1 MMLNIILRRLG
12 VDISNHKRFHPER
25 IIFAIKRIFP
35 PSEPE
40 LSVGRMINLIAT
52 FVKWRYG
59 FNIPKVKIKPVTLMV
74 ETVRGCNLNCVMC
87 GAGDFKLRTISFDRF
102 KQIVDSFPDA
112 FINILNFIG
121 EPFLSKDM
129 IKMIKYS
136 QRKALVILFSNLT
149 ILPNPEE
156 LINSG
161 LFEMNISIDT
171 FDSEKYEF
179 IRRSG
184 DIKKILGKLRFNEEQ
199 FEIKERSRGD
209 IEKKVGLESGGNG
222 MGREGGT
229 LARVVQNLRIL
240 IQTREKLK
248 KKLPIICINSV
259 YAKETKEDAE
269 DIVRNAIDLG
279 VDKVKFQRLAPDDF
293 GVLHAPDIDDVLH
306 IIKLKEKYKDQIEII
321 LANFGFGSEI
331 KGYCF
336 YGHYMVAVDI
346 FGNILPCCMP
356 NIFEDIGKAK
366 FGDFINGEGIVEAL
380 EKRGIFINNFR
391 NNPPEFCKK
400 CHLYIRK

>member
-1 MMLNIILRRLG
+1 LNIILRRLG
-12 VDISNHKRFHPER
+12 IDISNHKRFHPER

-35 PSEPE
+35 PAELE
-40 LSVGRMINLIAT
+40 LSVRRMINLIAT

-59 FNIPKVKIKPVTLMV
+59 FNIPEVRIKPVILMV

-87 GAGDFKLRTISFDRF
+87 GAGEFKLRTISFDRF
-102 KQIVDSFPDA
+102 KQIVDSFPEA
-112 FINILNFIG
+112 FVNILNFLG
-121 EPFLSKDM
+121 EPFLSKDI

-161 LFEMNISIDT
+161 LFELNISIDT

-184 DIKKILGKLRFNEEQ
+184 DIKKILGKLRFNEKQ
-199 FEIKERSRGD
+199 FELKERNGRE
-209 IEKKVGLESGGNG
+209 IKRIGLESGGNE
-222 MGREGGT
+222 MVREGGT

-240 IQTREKLK
+240 IQTRKKLK

-259 YAKETKEDAE
+259 YSKETKEDAE

-279 VDKVKFQRLAPDDF
+279 VDRVKFQRLAPDDF

-321 LANFGFGSEI
+321 PANFGFGSEI

-356 NIFEDIGKAK
+356 NIFEDIEKAK
-366 FGDFINGEGIVEAL
+366 FGDFRNGEGIVEAL
-380 EKRGIFINNFR
+380 EKREIFINNFR
-391 NNPPEFCKK
+391 NNPTEFCKK
-400 CHLYIRK
+400 CHIYIRK

>member
-12 VDISNHKRFHPER
+12 IDISNHKRFHPER

-35 PSEPE
+35 PSESE
-40 LSVGRMINLIAT
+40 LSLRRMINLIAT

-59 FNIPKVKIKPVTLMV
+59 FNIPKVKIKPVILMV

-87 GAGDFKLRTISFDRF
+87 GAGEFKLRTISLDQFRR
-102 KQIVDSFPDA
+102 IVDSFPEA
-112 FINILNFIG
+112 FVNILNFLG
-121 EPFLSKDM
+121 EPFLSKDI

-184 DIKKILGKLRFNEEQ
+184 DIRKILGKLRFNEKQ
-199 FEIKERSRGD
+199 FEIRERNGGD
-209 IEKKVGLESGGNG
+209 IEKKVGLEVGGNG
-222 MGREGGT
+222 MRREGDT
-229 LARVVQNLRIL
+229 LKRVVQNLRIL
-240 IQTREKLK
+240 IQTRKKLK

-259 YAKETKEDAE
+259 YSKETKEDAE

-279 VDKVKFQRLAPDDF
+279 VDRVKFQRLAPDDF

-321 LANFGFGSEI
+321 PANFGFGSEI

-336 YGHYMVAVDI
+336 HGHYMVVVDI

-356 NIFEDIGKAK
+356 NIFEDIGNAK
-366 FGDFINGEGIVEAL
+366 FGDFRNGEGVGEAL
-380 EKRGIFINNFR
+380 EKREIFINNFR

>member
-1 MMLNIILRRLG
+1 
-12 VDISNHKRFHPER
+12 
-25 IIFAIKRIFP
+25 
-35 PSEPE
+35 
-40 LSVGRMINLIAT
+40 
-52 FVKWRYG
+52 
-59 FNIPKVKIKPVTLMV
+59 MV

-279 VDKVKFQRLAPDDF
+279 VDRVKFQRLAPDDF

-321 LANFGFGSEI
+321 PANFGFGSEI

-336 YGHYMVAVDI
+336 YGHYMVVVDI

-366 FGDFINGEGIVEAL
+366 FGDFRNGRGIEEAL
-380 EKRGIFINNFR
+380 EKRETFINNFR
-391 NNPPEFCKK
+391 NNPAEFCKK
-400 CHLYIRK
+400 CHIYIRK

>member
-1 MMLNIILRRLG
+1 MLNIILRRLG
-12 VDISNHKRFHPER
+12 IDISNHKRFHPER

-40 LSVGRMINLIAT
+40 LSVRRMINFIAT

-59 FNIPKVKIKPVTLMV
+59 FSIPKVKIKPVILMV

-87 GAGDFKLRTISFDRF
+87 GAGEFKLRTISFDRF
-102 KQIVDSFPDA
+102 RKIVDSFPEA
-112 FINILNFIG
+112 FIIAPYFFG
-121 EPFLSKDM
+121 EPFLSKDI

-136 QRKALVILFSNLT
+136 QKKALTILFSNLT
-149 ILPNPEE
+149 ILPNPED

-161 LFEMNISIDT
+161 LFELNVSIDT

-184 DIKKILGKLRFNEEQ
+184 NLKKILERVGWDKNQ
-199 FEIKERSRGD
+199 FEIKERSGGE
-209 IEKKVGLESGGNG
+209 IKKMGLESGGDG
-222 MGREGGT
+222 MRREGGT
-229 LARVVQNLRIL
+229 LGRVIQNLRTL
-240 IQTREKLK
+240 IQTRKKLK

-321 LANFGFGSEI
+321 LANFEFESEV

-336 YGHYMVAVDI
+336 EGYFMVAVDI

-366 FGDFINGEGIVEAL
+366 FGDFRDGKGVGEAL
-380 EKRGIFINNFR
+380 EKREIFINNFR
-391 NNPPEFCKK
+391 NNPTEFCKK
-400 CHLYIRK
+400 CHIYIRK

>member
-1 MMLNIILRRLG
+1 MLNIILRRLG

-184 DIKKILGKLRFNEEQ
+184 DIKKILRKLRFNEKQ
-199 FEIKERSRGD
+199 FEIKKRSRGD
-209 IEKKVGLESGGNG
+209 MEKKVGLEIGGNG
-222 MGREGGT
+222 MRREGGT
-229 LARVVQNLRIL
+229 LGRVTQNLRTL
-240 IQTREKLK
+240 IQTRKKLK

-279 VDKVKFQRLAPDDF
+279 VDRVKFQRLAPDDF
-293 GVLHAPDIDDVLH
+293 GVLHAPDMDDVLH

-321 LANFGFGSEI
+321 PANFGFGSEI

-336 YGHYMVAVDI
+336 YGHYMVAVDV

-366 FGDFINGEGIVEAL
+366 FGDFRNGEGIVEAL